1 MTFRNSYPEP
11 AIENGGSAVALRRR
25 CVPLFTVLI
34 GLLATMNVVS
44 VVFVLL
50 E

>member
-1 MTFRNSYPEP
+1 MAFRNSYPKLD
-11 AIENGGSAVALRRR
+11 IEDWSSAGALRRR
-25 CVPLFTVLI
+25 CISPFTVLF
-34 GLLATMNVVS
+34 GLVATMNVVS

>member
-1 MTFRNSYPEP
+1 MTFRDSYPEP
-11 AIENGGSAVALRRR
+11 DVEDGGVEALRRR
-25 CVPLFTVLI
+25 CIPLFTVLI

-44 VVFVLL
+44 VVLALL

>member
-1 MTFRNSYPEP
+1 MTFRDSYPQPDVED
-11 AIENGGSAVALRRR
+11 GGAGTLGRR
-25 CVPLFTVLI
+25 CIPLFTVLI
-34 GLLATMNVVS
+34 GLLATMNIAS

>member
-1 MTFRNSYPEP
+1 MTFRDSYLEP
-11 AIENGGSAVALRRR
+11 DIEDEGCAEALGRR
-25 CVPLFTVLI
+25 CIPVFTVLI
-34 GLLATMNVVS
+34 GLLATMNVAS

>member
-1 MTFRNSYPEP
+1 MTFRDSCTDVEDVG
-11 AIENGGSAVALRRR
+11 AEALRRR

-44 VVFVLL
+44 VVFALL

>member
-1 MTFRNSYPEP
+1 MTFRNSYPELD
-11 AIENGGSAVALRRR
+11 IEDDGSVEALRRR
-25 CVPLFTVLI
+25 CIPLFTVMI

>member
-1 MTFRNSYPEP
+1 MTFRDSYTDVED
-11 AIENGGSAVALRRR
+11 GGVEALRRR
-25 CVPLFTVLI
+25 CIPLFTVLI
-34 GLLATMNVVS
+34 GLLAAMNVVS